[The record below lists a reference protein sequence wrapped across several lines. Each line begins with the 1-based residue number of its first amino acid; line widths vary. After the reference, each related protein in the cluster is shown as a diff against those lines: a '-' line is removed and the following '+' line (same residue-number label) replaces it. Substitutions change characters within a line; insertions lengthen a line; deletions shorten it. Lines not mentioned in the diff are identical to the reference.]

1 MDSLT
6 AAAQD
11 VIARGMPLNTAARK
25 HGVPRTTLRW
35 RMAAMER
42 ELAGQ
47 RIISKAVRTALCLYD
62 IHWPYQDQQSLE
74 MAVQDAKQRY
84 NVSHIIIGGDAA
96 DCESISRFARG
107 PDTIPLNEEF
117 ELVVGG
123 LGWLRE
129 QFPKASFVY
138 IQGNHEKR
146 LQAYLWNKATEIAA
160 LKGLTIPEQLELDRL
175 QIRWVDN
182 EKLKQESG
190 LFYSFGKLSILH
202 GHELGI
208 CPRVNPA
215 HRYLERAKASLMVG
229 HIHTTDE
236 KYAKNIHNQTIA
248 CHCVGTLANMCPAS
262 RPQNDWVAGF
272 AVVELDADGYYR
284 VDNRKIIDGRI
295 L

>member
-1 MDSLT
+1 MDRLS

-11 VIARGMPLNTAARK
+11 VITRGMPLAKAARLN
-25 HGVPRTTLRW
+25 GVPRTTLRW

-47 RIISKAVRTALCLYD
+47 QAISKSVKTALCLYD
-62 IHWPYQDQQSLE
+62 IHWPYQDQPNLE

-129 QFPKASFVY
+129 QFPKAGFVY

-146 LQAYLWNKATEIAA
+146 LQVYLWNKATEIAA

-236 KYAKNIHNQTIA
+236 KYAKNIHNQTVA
-248 CHCVGTLANMCPAS
+248 CHCVGTLANMCPAY

-295 L
+295 V